1 MVTEMADFLKGGAK
15 GEPGKTSS
23 GIRGGEDIIIKAT
36 RPFGGL
42 HSLVQPPCHSEIF
55 KKPRFFHLGMNEE
68 TAGAQQDYNYLVV
81 RKNDVWWG
89 DFYFLI
95 AEVEKGGHVHGYG
108 LIMYGSIRSYF
119 IKVCPKQ

>member
-1 MVTEMADFLKGGAK
+1 VVTEMADFLKGGAK

-55 KKPRFFHLGMNEE
+55 KKAKKNAGSLRGGVNNCAQVSRQLCTSEYTYCSAALGVC
-68 TAGAQQDYNYLVV
+68 L
-81 RKNDVWWG
+81 
-89 DFYFLI
+89 
-95 AEVEKGGHVHGYG
+95 
-108 LIMYGSIRSYF
+108 RSLR
-119 IKVCPKQ
+119 